1 MIPDSPIPGLPIHH
15 IGIAVA
21 SIEDTHSTYELVTG
35 ASSSPIETVESQ
47 GVRVCFVGWIELLEP
62 THEGSTVARFLER
75 RGPGLHHIA
84 YATRNIER
92 ELERLAEAGLELI
105 DTHPRPGA
113 FGHSVAFLHPK
124 GTAGTLIELVET
136 HAGSPPID

>member
-62 THEGSTVARFLER
+62 THPESTVARFLDR

-84 YATRNIER
+84 YASRNIER
-92 ELERLAEAGLELI
+92 ELVRLSQAGFDLI
-105 DTHPRPGA
+105 DEVPRPGA
-113 FGHSVAFLHPK
+113 FGHLVAFLHPRS
-124 GTAGTLIELVET
+124 TAGTLIELVET
-136 HAGSPPID
+136 HAGSPPVD